1 MTAATSPTT
10 TTAPTAPAPAGAPG
24 EETLTGRAP
33 GVVGELDLAGLRE
46 RLAAAGL
53 DPAAVERLVA
63 ATIDEDL
70 SWGPDVT
77 TESIFPGDR
86 PGRAVVASRQEGCLA
101 GVEIGAIAQHL
112 MAQRLGATA
121 RTRVLLPDGTRLRP
135 GDRVLEI
142 EAPLRCLLTA
152 ERTMLNLMGQLSGV
166 ATATARW
173 ADALAGTG
181 TRVRDTRKTVPGLRA
196 LQKYAVRCG
205 GGTNHRMGLGD
216 AALIKDNHI
225 AAAGS
230 ITAALGAV
238 RRAAPGI
245 ACEVECDTLD
255 QVREAIAAG
264 CRLVLLDNMA
274 PRTTAEAV
282 ALCRP
287 AGVETEASGGL
298 SIEDLPARAGLGLT
312 YISVGALTHSAPV
325 LDLGLDELPL
335 EA

>member
-1 MTAATSPTT
+1 MTTVTPPTPPT
-10 TTAPTAPAPAGAPG
+10 PSTAEAPEVPADLDR
-24 EETLTGRAP
+24 T
-33 GVVGELDLAGLRE
+33 ELE
-46 RLAAAGL
+46 QRLAAAGL
-53 DPAAVERLVA
+53 EPRHVLDLVA
-63 ATIDEDL
+63 ATLDEDL

-77 TESIFPGDR
+77 TESIFPADR
-86 PGRAVVASRQEGCLA
+86 RGHAVVTSRDEGCLA
-101 GVEIGAIAQHL
+101 GVEIGAIAQQL
-112 MAQRLGATA
+112 MAERLGATA
-121 RTRVLLPDGTRLRP
+121 RTRVLLADGTRLRP

-152 ERTMLNLMGQLSGV
+152 ERTMLNLMSQLSGV

-173 ADALAGTG
+173 ADALAGSG
-181 TRVRDTRKTVPGLRA
+181 TRVRDTRKTVPGLRS

-216 AALIKDNHI
+216 AALIKDNHV

-230 ITAALGAV
+230 ITAALDAV

-245 ACEVECDTLD
+245 VCEVECDTLE
-255 QVREAIAAG
+255 QVREAVAAG
-264 CRLVLLDNMA
+264 CRLVLLDNMD

-298 SIEDLPARAGLGLT
+298 SIRDLPERAGLGLT

-325 LDLGLDELPL
+325 LDLGLDELRLRP
-335 EA
+335 